1 MQRSD
6 VRGMIFCSTRTPARY
21 SGSTWWITDFRYL
34 DVRRSAIRSIGRFRL
49 ATFSLRSRFRP
60 MLKDSIVM
68 GACAVLPLILRR
80 PSLVEA
86 LVVEPSEVGPY
97 RCHAQRFRKPDCALL
112 QVWAAQV
119 VMLYE
124 RPALTQVRSIP
135 DSETELTGHHVTSH
149 NAGIWKAQDQNHK
162 DGLYSPQHCSA

>member
-86 LVVEPSEVGPY
+86 LVVEPSEVGP
-97 RCHAQRFRKPDCALL
+97 C
-112 QVWAAQV
+112 
-119 VMLYE
+119 
-124 RPALTQVRSIP
+124 I
-135 DSETELTGHHVTSH
+135 
-149 NAGIWKAQDQNHK
+149 
-162 DGLYSPQHCSA
+162 